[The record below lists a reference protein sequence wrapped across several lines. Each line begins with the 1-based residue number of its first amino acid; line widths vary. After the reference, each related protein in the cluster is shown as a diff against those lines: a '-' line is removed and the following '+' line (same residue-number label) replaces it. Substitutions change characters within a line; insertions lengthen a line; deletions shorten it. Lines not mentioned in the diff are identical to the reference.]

1 MRDYAKKD
9 FSIPKRTSQPVQ
21 SDNPVVGVV
30 VLIIIGAVLGLLLGY
45 GLLYTGV

>member
-9 FSIPKRTSQPVQ
+9 FSIPKRTSQPDT
-21 SDNPVVGVV
+21 DNPVVGVV
-30 VLIIIGAVLGLLLGY
+30 VITIIGAVVGFLLGY